1 MTRRR
6 SPISGTGLP
15 ATTPGAFYGTDVAA
29 MSAGPGE
36 LTEVLVAGYEGGDA
50 VHRMITASSVG
61 LPQRENTQLGGS
73 GLLG

>member
-1 MTRRR
+1 
-6 SPISGTGLP
+6 
-15 ATTPGAFYGTDVAA
+15 